1 MLLLAMSRPMVLM
14 QLGLVLMS
22 VVHVATGDHMNY
34 MLNSMLNR
42 MLNRVLNSVSS
53 HMLNRAFNC
62 VLKYEGHA
70 VLTSPLTGLGRSDSL
85 SHQEPLAPAGPA
97 PHRRAV
103 PGTWKSWPHP
113 ST

>member
-1 MLLLAMSRPMVLM
+1 
-14 QLGLVLMS
+14 
-22 VVHVATGDHMNY
+22 MNY

-42 MLNRVLNSVSS
+42 MLNSMLNGMLNCVSS

-70 VLTSPLTGLGRSDSL
+70 VLASPLTGLGRSDSL

-103 PGTWKSWPHP
+103 PGTWKRWRHP